1 MLLLEQL
8 EQLVQLEQPVQL
20 ERCPMLH
27 SASCCL
33 ELHHLAEHLLELA
46 SHLLVQHSSYSA
58 HLAPTAAA

>member
-8 EQLVQLEQPVQL
+8 VQLVQLPL
-20 ERCPMLH
+20 EHCPMLH

-46 SHLLVQHSSYSA
+46 SHQLVQHSSYSA
-58 HLAPTAAA
+58 HLAPTAPA